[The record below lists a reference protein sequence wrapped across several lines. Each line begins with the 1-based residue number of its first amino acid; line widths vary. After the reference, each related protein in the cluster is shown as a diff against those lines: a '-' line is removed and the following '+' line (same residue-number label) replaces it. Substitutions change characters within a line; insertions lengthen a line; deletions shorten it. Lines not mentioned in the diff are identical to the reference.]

1 MRAPVRLLNSPAMH
15 SPRPFHNVALIGF
28 MGSGKSTV
36 GRLVA
41 ARLRYRF
48 VDTDALI
55 EARAGRPISKIFAEA
70 GEAFFRE
77 LEKQVV
83 AELTSYRRAVMATG
97 GGLAANPEHLASLK
111 EHALVVCL
119 WASPETIWERVRRQS
134 HRPLL
139 QTPDPQ
145 ARIRELLEAR
155 QPYYRQADILIN
167 TGLRSVQT
175 VARQVVK
182 ELQFVRRSLAER

>member
-1 MRAPVRLLNSPAMH
+1 MH